1 MPSSLRVAA
10 VRRVAV
16 TALVLVVVAIPATAL
31 AQTITIGP
39 APGAAGQA
47 QDQVMLSG
55 SVAVPKG
62 TTVGEVVVFHGR
74 ALISGSVQGDV
85 VVLDGPVTIDGGY
98 VTGDIVT
105 LHGVIHVTGTSLIGG
120 TVLGGGHVVVD
131 PGAKVRGDVR
141 EHVRFTLEGPVAA
154 LGVFL
159 GSVALA
165 VSVLLLGL
173 LLGFVAPRACERVAT
188 AARTAPFASLGW
200 GVLVAICLPVVCVL
214 AIASIVGLPLGL
226 AGLLAVGLVFL
237 TGLAFTAWAIGRAIV
252 KPPGRRVLAF
262 LAGWGIVAVAGVIPF
277 VQIGV
282 WGLGGAFGL
291 GAMTVGIW
299 RSRRAEK
306 AGRHR
311 VGGGFEP
318 EPPVTG

>member
-1 MPSSLRVAA
+1 MPRSLGVAA
-10 VRRVAV
+10 VRRLAI
-16 TALVLVVVAIPATAL
+16 AAMMLWVVAFPATAL
-31 AQTITIGP
+31 AQTTTLNP
-39 APGAAGQA
+39 AAGTGHA
-47 QDQVMLSG
+47 QDQVVLTG
-55 SVAVPKG
+55 SVVVPKG
-62 TTVGEVVVFHGR
+62 STVGEVVVFHGR

-105 LHGVIHVTGTSLIGG
+105 LHGVIHVTSTSLIGG
-120 TVLGGGHVVVD
+120 SVLGGGHVVVD
-131 PGAKVRGDVR
+131 PGAKVGGDVR
-141 EHVRFTLEGPVAA
+141 EHVSFTLEGPVAA
-154 LGVFL
+154 LGFVL

-165 VSVLLLGL
+165 VSVLLVGL
-173 LLGFVAPRACERVAT
+173 LLLFVAPRATERVAT

-200 GVLVAICLPVVCVL
+200 GVLVTIALPVLCVL

-226 AGLLAVGLVFL
+226 AGLLAIALLFLV
-237 TGLAFTAWAIGRAIV
+237 GLAFTAWAIGRVVV
-252 KPPGRRVLAF
+252 KPPGRRMPAF
-262 LAGWGIVAVAGVIPF
+262 LAGWGIVAVAGAIPF

-291 GAMTVGIW
+291 GAFVVAIW

-306 AGRHR
+306 VGRHR

-318 EPPVTG
+318 ESSATQ

>member
-1 MPSSLRVAA
+1 M
-10 VRRVAV
+10 
-16 TALVLVVVAIPATAL
+16 VAIPATAL
-31 AQTITIGP
+31 AQITIAP
-39 APGAAGQA
+39 APGSTTQA

-55 SVAVPKG
+55 SVTVPKG

-85 VVLDGPVTIDGGY
+85 VVLDGPITIDGGY
-98 VTGDIVT
+98 ITGDVVT
-105 LHGVIHVTGTSLIGG
+105 LHGVVHVTGTSLIGG
-120 TVLGGGHVVVD
+120 SVLGGGHVVVD
-131 PGAKVRGDVR
+131 RGAKVHGDVR
-141 EHVRFTLEGPVAA
+141 EHVSFTLEGPVAA
-154 LGVFL
+154 LGIVL

-173 LLGFVAPRACERVAT
+173 LLLFVAPRSSERVAT

-200 GVLVAICLPVVCVL
+200 GVLVAIGLPVLCVL

-226 AGLLAVGLVFL
+226 AGLLAIALLFL
-237 TGLAFTAWAIGRAIV
+237 IGLAYTAWAIGRVLV
-252 KPPGRRVLAF
+252 KPPGRRIPAF

-277 VQIGV
+277 VRVGV
-282 WGLGGAFGL
+282 WSLGGGFGL
-291 GAMTVGIW
+291 GALTVAVW